1 MDATIEASSA
11 DAPVPVKN
19 ESADAPVLVKHEST
33 DGHPQDPSATTS
45 ALSTAKVPTKP
56 LVKVKVVPEQVPGE
70 GQVTILDHPA
80 KPLRPIY
87 KTCGTCRTYN
97 VIPYVSAV
105 HPNAI
110 YSVAATPC
118 NKWVLTGSEDGYIR
132 KWNFYDSMNGA
143 LPLTQSQRHMQVDT
157 VTKAGVIASYW
168 DNDNTPD
175 PRSLSPVYS
184 LDVQSEAMFAVSGQS
199 KYIALWGLRFD
210 EGRKIHV
217 FKEHTFPVS
226 ALKISPDE
234 YGMVSGS
241 WDKRVLYWDLNTGQ
255 VAREFKGHV
264 SQISGVSFR
273 PTPRQPTTGNTEG
286 EKGASAPS
294 QPILMTTSI
303 DGQCKFWDL
312 RDPTQL
318 PQSFNPQGKNPPWCL
333 ASAWSPDGSKVY
345 IGRRNATVEEWDFSM
360 GQFIRTLKLPN
371 NSGPVT
377 SLTCTVNGK
386 QIVVGSQD
394 NLRMW
399 DLETSTDD
407 DKSVGVP
414 FQVIPGHHGV
424 AISSVIIDQ
433 SGRFMISASGNR
445 GWDGINSNFC
455 YFYEM
460 VPLNEPIQQPI
471 L

>member
-175 PRSLSPVYS
+175 PYPDTIRGSVKNPYYSRSLSPVYS

-273 PTPRQPTTGNTEG
+273 PTPRQPTTGSTEG

-303 DGQCKFWDL
+303 DGQC
-312 RDPTQL
+312 
-318 PQSFNPQGKNPPWCL
+318 
-333 ASAWSPDGSKVY
+333 
-345 IGRRNATVEEWDFSM
+345 
-360 GQFIRTLKLPN
+360 
-371 NSGPVT
+371 
-377 SLTCTVNGK
+377 
-386 QIVVGSQD
+386 SQD